1 MNLNQLGWSDYFQS
15 AFNSLERDDLNPA
28 RVIRQNK
35 NQYVVHDGHTTLN
48 ATILGRLLYESEDA
62 SSLPAVGDWVCVEPF
77 DGDQAII
84 HAVLPRF
91 GAFFRK
97 EAGHVTRKQVIAAN
111 IDIAFLV
118 SGLDHDFNVRRIER
132 YLVQA
137 TSSGATPVILL
148 NKADLRGDLDE
159 IVDEVRGVAGDVE
172 IVPLS
177 AKELQGIDAVQ
188 QFIREGVTVAF
199 LGSSG
204 VGKSSIANAL
214 MEHEAQRTG
223 AVRDDDSRGRHTT
236 SHRELMPL
244 ASGGVI
250 IDTPGLRELQLWGGE
265 DDLQSVFSEID
276 QLAAFCKFRDCQ
288 HEAEPGCAVL
298 QAVEDEEL
306 DEARFE
312 SYKKLKKELSFLNQR
327 QDEMARLKAK
337 KREKSFGKLIKEIKR
352 NNPKR

>member
-1 MNLNQLGWSDYFQS
+1 MNLNQLGWSDYFQN
-15 AFNSLERDDLNPA
+15 AFNSLDREDLIPA

-35 NQYVVHDGHTTLN
+35 HQYVIHDGRTTRN

-62 SSLPAVGDWVCVEPF
+62 SALPAVGDWVCIEPF
-77 DGDQAII
+77 DEDQAII
-84 HAVLPRF
+84 HEVLPRF

-111 IDIAFLV
+111 IDIVFLV
-118 SGLDHDFNVRRIER
+118 SGLDNDFNVRRIER

-148 NKADLRGDLDE
+148 NKADLREDIDD
-159 IVDEVRGVAGDVE
+159 IVKEVKEVAGDVE
-172 IVPLS
+172 VLPIS
-177 AKELQGIDAVQ
+177 AKEQRGIDAVRT
-188 QFIREGVTVAF
+188 FIHEGLTVAF

-214 MEHEAQRTG
+214 MEDVVQRTG

-244 ASGGVI
+244 ASGGII
-250 IDTPGLRELQLWGGE
+250 IDTPGLRELQLWGDE
-265 DDLQSVFSEID
+265 DDLQSVFSEINE
-276 QLAAFCKFRDCQ
+276 LAAFCKFRDCQ
-288 HEAEPGCAVL
+288 HESEPGCAVL
-298 QAVEDEEL
+298 QAIEDEEL
-306 DEARFE
+306 DAARFE
-312 SYKKLKKELSFLNQR
+312 SFKKLKRELSFLNQR

-337 KREKSFGKLIKEIKR
+337 KREKSFGKLVKEINR

>member
-1 MNLNQLGWSDYFQS
+1 MNLNQLGWSDYFQT
-15 AFNSLERDDLNPA
+15 AFNSLERDDLVPA

-35 NQYVVHDGHTTLN
+35 HQYVIHDGRTTLN

-62 SSLPAVGDWVCVEPF
+62 SALPAVGDWVCAQPF
-77 DGDQAII
+77 DEDQAII
-84 HAVLPRF
+84 HALLPRF

-111 IDIAFLV
+111 IDVVFLV

-148 NKADLRGDLDE
+148 NKADLREDIEDV
-159 IVDEVRGVAGDVE
+159 VDQVRGVAGDIE
-172 IVPLS
+172 ILPIS
-177 AKELQGIDAVQ
+177 AKEQRGIDAVRQ
-188 QFIREGVTVAF
+188 LIHEGLTVAF

-214 MEHEAQRTG
+214 MEYEVQQTG

-244 ASGGVI
+244 ALGGVI

-265 DDLQSVFSEID
+265 DDLQSVFGEID

-298 QAVEDEEL
+298 QAIEDEEL

-312 SYKKLKKELSFLNQR
+312 SYKKLKRELSFLNQR

-337 KREKSFGKLIKEIKR
+337 KREKSFGKLIKEINR